1 MNSNNIQSIN
11 EAATLFNSESNKLE
25 NSIHQLLNNSKEF
38 TISEIIQVYYQ
49 VINIKSLEQF
59 LKLNLKNIKNKV
71 EQKTLEIRIQENEKY
86 VDEKFDSNLHLLII
100 TNLNKMIDE
109 CKTKLKDISTKNNKK
124 TKENL
129 ENQAKTYEKLRQ
141 IMSTKEF
148 VNQYSNRLIN
158 PK

>member
-86 VDEKFDSNLHLLII
+86 VDEKFDSNLHRHR
-100 TNLNKMIDE
+100 
-109 CKTKLKDISTKNNKK
+109 S
-124 TKENL
+124 
-129 ENQAKTYEKLRQ
+129 
-141 IMSTKEF
+141 F
-148 VNQYSNRLIN
+148 
-158 PK
+158 